1 MNFNRSL
8 WSWCLYDFANSA
20 FITSVATFIF
30 PIFFK
35 KVLMPSEGI
44 EVLGVVLEGKT
55 TFPLLIAS
63 ALLLVF
69 IISPWLGSIADKS
82 NRRKLF
88 LMGFCGLGSFSTMG
102 LFFTQKGD
110 FYLGCLLFVGGMIG
124 FSLGNVFYNSLM
136 KDLVGNQEVP
146 KLSARGW
153 ALGYAGGF
161 LALIL
166 HILLIELHQKLG
178 IDKGLATRIALG
190 STGLWW
196 LIFAIPLMLNVKESS
211 RHKITS
217 SENESELKSG
227 SPLSNIVESFQLIRS
242 IPYLGFFLMAFFLY
256 NDAVQTTISQAT
268 NLAHELLGMEISAVL
283 AAGMMIQFVAIFGSL
298 LFLKLEQRF
307 STRGAV
313 SIALVNWILIL
324 IWALIMQTPSEFYV
338 LCAWV
343 GLVLG
348 ITQSGSRT
356 LFAQQIPENHS
367 AQLFAFYTLADKASS
382 VVGPILF
389 AASTLI
395 FPIRYAVVPM
405 LLMLILGTYI
415 LQKVK
420 FKESS

>member
-1 MNFNRSL
+1 
-8 WSWCLYDFANSA
+8 
-20 FITSVATFIF
+20 
-30 PIFFK
+30 
-35 KVLMPSEGI
+35 
-44 EVLGVVLEGKT
+44 
-55 TFPLLIAS
+55 
-63 ALLLVF
+63 
-69 IISPWLGSIADKS
+69 
-82 NRRKLF
+82 
-88 LMGFCGLGSFSTMG
+88 
-102 LFFTQKGD
+102 
-110 FYLGCLLFVGGMIG
+110 
-124 FSLGNVFYNSLM
+124 
-136 KDLVGNQEVP
+136 
-146 KLSARGW
+146 
-153 ALGYAGGF
+153 
-161 LALIL
+161 
-166 HILLIELHQKLG
+166 
-178 IDKGLATRIALG
+178 
-190 STGLWW
+190 
-196 LIFAIPLMLNVKESS
+196 MLNVKESS

-217 SENESELKSG
+217 SENESEVKSG

-405 LLMLILGTYI
+405 LLMLILGTYF

>member
-1 MNFNRSL
+1 M
-8 WSWCLYDFANSA
+8 
-20 FITSVATFIF
+20 
-30 PIFFK
+30 
-35 KVLMPSEGI
+35 
-44 EVLGVVLEGKT
+44 LGVVLEGKT

-136 KDLVGNQEVP
+136 KDLVGDQEVP

-217 SENESELKSG
+217 SENESEVKSG

-405 LLMLILGTYI
+405 LLMLILGTYF